1 MIVFVLCHH
10 FFTIRA
16 VFILTISVLKRGIL
30 IYGFFLNLDTMNLQ
44 TMTTQQ
50 KTTLIL
56 GIFLGIIIMI
66 LIGYLLAQTLVYDQW
81 IWRYYWGPV
90 VADASGHSVS
100 YNGVT
105 ANEGY
110 TILSEITYG
119 VILVFALYGL
129 YKLLKK
135 LEIKIDW
142 YFCLALFPYI
152 LFGPVTRVLED
163 TNYFSEPA
171 VYWFISPLIY
181 FQTTLYV
188 LIFLF
193 LGYYLQNKAFTRR
206 KTLIIF
212 LFVFGLT
219 DVFYTVIWALGIH
232 YGALIIEPGIFYA
245 LSLLAFL
252 PFLYRLIKKQ
262 ILTVNTVVFSGGL
275 LVVLPCLFIIG
286 RWMTGDQ
293 WSVTYGTYLNVFLLV
308 IGLVTLIITV
318 VYLIAWIYRK
328 HETIVVYKNPLNL
341 SMLAGHLMDGITSYV
356 SIYDPLSMGLPAYI
370 EKHPASNSLMELWPP
385 LFPIVKFLLI
395 IMVIYVFDVAY
406 KKELIKYSRLV
417 NLLKIGIFI
426 LGVSP
431 GLRDLLRVTLGV

>member
-1 MIVFVLCHH
+1 
-10 FFTIRA
+10 
-16 VFILTISVLKRGIL
+16 
-30 IYGFFLNLDTMNLQ
+30 
-44 TMTTQQ
+44 MTTQQ
-50 KTTLIL
+50 KITLYL
-56 GIFLGIIIMI
+56 GIFLGIITVI
-66 LIGYLLAQTLVYDQW
+66 LIGYLLAPTLVYDQW
-81 IWRYYWGPV
+81 IWKYYWGPV

-100 YNGVT
+100 YHGVI

-119 VILVFALYGL
+119 LILVCAIYGL

-193 LGYYLQNKAFTRR
+193 LGYYLQKKVFPRR
-206 KTLIIF
+206 KTLLIL
-212 LFVFGLT
+212 LFVFGLI

-232 YGALIIEPGIFYA
+232 YGVSIIEPGIFYV
-245 LSLLAFL
+245 LSILAFL

-262 ILTVNTVVFSGGL
+262 MTTVNTVIFSGGL
-275 LVVLPCLFIIG
+275 LVVLPCIFLIG
-286 RWMTGDQ
+286 RWITGDQ
-293 WSVTYGTYLNVFLLV
+293 WSETYGTYLNVFLLV
-308 IGLVTLIITV
+308 IGLVTFIVLL
-318 VYLIAWIYRK
+318 VYLIAWIFRK
-328 HETIVVYKNPLNL
+328 HDTMRVYTEPLNL
-341 SMLAGHLMDGITSYV
+341 SMLAGHLIDGITSYV
-356 SIYDPLSMGLPAYI
+356 SIYDPLMMGLPSYI

-395 IMVIYVFDVAY
+395 IMVIYVFDVGY
-406 KKELIKYSRLV
+406 KKELMKYSRLV

-431 GLRDLLRVTLGV
+431 GLRDLIRVTMGV

>member
-1 MIVFVLCHH
+1 M
-10 FFTIRA
+10 T
-16 VFILTISVLKRGIL
+16 
-30 IYGFFLNLDTMNLQ
+30 LQ

-50 KTTLIL
+50 KTIL
-56 GIFLGIIIMI
+56 MLSIFLGIIAVI
-66 LIGYLLAQTLVYDQW
+66 LIGYLLAPTLFYDQW
-81 IWRYYWGPV
+81 IWKYYWGPV

-100 YNGVT
+100 YHGVV

-119 VILVFALYGL
+119 VILVCALYGL

-163 TNYFSEPA
+163 TNYFAEPA

-193 LGYYLQNKAFTRR
+193 LGYYLQKKEFTRR
-206 KTLIIF
+206 KTLFI
-212 LFVFGLT
+212 LLSVFVLI
-219 DVFYTVIWALGIH
+219 DVFYTIIWALGIH
-232 YGALIIEPGIFYA
+232 YGASIIEPGIFYV
-245 LSLLAFL
+245 LSILACL

-262 ILTVNTVVFSGGL
+262 TITVNTVIFSGGL
-275 LVVLPCLFIIG
+275 LVVLPCFFLIG

-293 WSVTYGTYLNVFLLV
+293 WSVSYGTYFNVFLLV
-308 IGLVTLIITV
+308 IGLVALIV
-318 VYLIAWIYRK
+318 FLVYLIAWIYRK
-328 HETIVVYKNPLNL
+328 HDTMEAYKEPLNL
-341 SMLAGHLMDGITSYV
+341 SMLAGHLIDGITSYV
-356 SIYDPLSMGLPAYI
+356 SIYDPLSMGLPSYI

-395 IMVIYVFDVAY
+395 IMVIYVFDIAY
-406 KKELIKYSRLV
+406 KKELVKYSRLV

-431 GLRDLLRVTLGV
+431 GLRDLLRVTMGV

>member
-1 MIVFVLCHH
+1 
-10 FFTIRA
+10 
-16 VFILTISVLKRGIL
+16 
-30 IYGFFLNLDTMNLQ
+30 MNIQ

-50 KTTLIL
+50 KTILIL
-56 GIFLGIIIMI
+56 SIFLGIIAVI
-66 LIGYLLAQTLVYDQW
+66 LIGYLLAPTLIYDQW
-81 IWRYYWGPV
+81 IWKYYWGPV

-100 YNGVT
+100 YHGVI

-119 VILVFALYGL
+119 VILVCALYGL

-152 LFGPVTRVLED
+152 FFGPVTRVLED

-193 LGYYLQNKAFTRR
+193 LGYYVQKKTFTRR
-206 KTLIIF
+206 KTLFI
-212 LFVFGLT
+212 LLSVFVLI
-219 DVFYTVIWALGIH
+219 DVFYTIIIWALGID
-232 YGALIIEPGIFYA
+232 YGASIIEPGIFYV
-245 LSLLAFL
+245 LSILACL

-262 ILTVNTVVFSGGL
+262 TITINTVVFSGGL
-275 LVVLPCLFIIG
+275 QVVLPCFFLIG

-293 WSVTYGTYLNVFLLV
+293 WSVSYGTYPNVFLLV
-308 IGLVTLIITV
+308 IGLIALIV
-318 VYLIAWIYRK
+318 FLVYLIAWIYRK
-328 HETIVVYKNPLNL
+328 HDTIRVYMEPLNL
-341 SMLAGHLMDGITSYV
+341 SMIAGHLIDGITSYV
-356 SIYDPLSMGLPAYI
+356 SIYDPLSMGLPSYI

-395 IMVIYVFDVAY
+395 IMVIYVFDIAY
-406 KKELIKYSRLV
+406 KKELTKYSRLV

>member
-1 MIVFVLCHH
+1 
-10 FFTIRA
+10 
-16 VFILTISVLKRGIL
+16 
-30 IYGFFLNLDTMNLQ
+30 MNLR
-44 TMTTQQ
+44 TMTAQQ
-50 KTTLIL
+50 KITLSFVV
-56 GIFLGIIIMI
+56 FLGIITVII
-66 LIGYLLAQTLVYDQW
+66 IGYLLAPTLIYDQW
-81 IWRYYWGPV
+81 IWKYYWGPV
-90 VADASGHSVS
+90 VADASGHSIS

-105 ANEGY
+105 ASEGY

-119 VILVFALYGL
+119 VILVCALFGL

-163 TNYFSEPA
+163 TNYFSEPV

-193 LGYYLQNKAFTRR
+193 LGYYLQKKAFTRR
-206 KTLIIF
+206 KTLFILLSVFF
-212 LFVFGLT
+212 LIDILYTIMWAFG
-219 DVFYTVIWALGIH
+219 IR
-232 YGALIIEPGIFYA
+232 YGASIIEPGIFYV
-245 LSLLAFL
+245 LSILAFL
-252 PFLYRLIKKQ
+252 PFLYRYIKKQ
-262 ILTVNTVVFSGGL
+262 MMTVNTIIFSGGL
-275 LVVLPCLFIIG
+275 LILLPCVFLIG
-286 RWMTGDQ
+286 RWMTGNQ
-293 WSVTYGTYLNVFLLV
+293 WSGTYGTYLNVFFLV
-308 IGLVTLIITV
+308 IGLVALIV
-318 VYLIAWIYRK
+318 FLVYLLAWIYRK
-328 HETIVVYKNPLNL
+328 HDTMRVYKNPLNL
-341 SMLAGHLMDGITSYV
+341 SMLAGHLIDGITSYV
-356 SIYDPLSMGLPAYI
+356 SIYDPLSMGLPSYI

-406 KKELIKYSRLV
+406 KKELTKYSRLV

-431 GLRDLLRVTLGV
+431 GLRDLLRVTMGV